1 MKPILTLF
9 LFFSLC
15 SLYGQ
20 DSNIQFYT
28 PSKLMQSGQWD
39 IKWFNNLYTEVLSVN
54 DKKETIRNP
63 RTNFFTS
70 SLDVFTGL
78 GNEAKWNV
86 GFHLQYRSN
95 TINGLGTLEPFQFKK
110 RQEQRYGF
118 TRIAPAIKI
127 APFQNL
133 TNFSV
138 QSSFSIPLFEEE
150 TKDAVF
156 LDQKGYIWQ
165 NKVFYDYS
173 TSNVSFQVFSELNTE
188 YNFGKEEA
196 SFANDSFSCQSRY
209 FC

>member
-9 LFFSLC
+9 LLFSLC

-54 DKKETIRNP
+54 DKKETSRNP

-78 GNEAKWNV
+78 SNEAKWNV

-95 TINGLGTLEPFQFKK
+95 TINGLGALEPFNL
-110 RQEQRYGF
+110 
-118 TRIAPAIKI
+118 KI
-127 APFQNL
+127 GWNNDTALPDL
-133 TNFSV
+133 L
-138 QSSFSIPLFEEE
+138 PL
-150 TKDAVF
+150 
-156 LDQKGYIWQ
+156 
-165 NKVFYDYS
+165 
-173 TSNVSFQVFSELNTE
+173 
-188 YNFGKEEA
+188 
-196 SFANDSFSCQSRY
+196 
-209 FC
+209 

>member
-1 MKPILTLF
+1 M
-9 LFFSLC
+9 
-15 SLYGQ
+15 
-20 DSNIQFYT
+20 
-28 PSKLMQSGQWD
+28 D

-54 DKKETIRNP
+54 DKKETIRSP

-78 GNEAKWNV
+78 SNEAKWNV

-95 TINGLGTLEPFQFKK
+95 TINGLGALEPFQFKN
-110 RQEQRYGF
+110 RLEQRHGF
-118 TRIAPAIKI
+118 TRLAPAVKV
-127 APFQNL
+127 APFRSL
-133 TNFSV
+133 SNFSV
-138 QSSFSIPLFEEE
+138 QSSFSIPLFEKK

-173 TSNVSFQVFSELNTE
+173 TSNGSFQIFSELNTE

-196 SFANDSFSCQSRY
+196 SFANDSFRVSPGIFASY
-209 FC
+209 FFLCA